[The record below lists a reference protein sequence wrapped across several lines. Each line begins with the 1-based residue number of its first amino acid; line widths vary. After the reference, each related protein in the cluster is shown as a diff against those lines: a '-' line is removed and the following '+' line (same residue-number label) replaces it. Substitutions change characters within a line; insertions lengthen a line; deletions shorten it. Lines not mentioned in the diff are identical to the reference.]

1 MTKFKEKAR
10 TISPFGGGW
19 GEEKQPKILPPAPS
33 KAGVIGSEFR
43 TNFILFDSPEGVN
56 FTNLGC
62 QPQDRNSRYHLA
74 LTPIVMWGRNFK
86 LYRPFRAGEV
96 DLFRAMG

>member
-1 MTKFKEKAR
+1 MTKFKEKVR

-19 GEEKQPKILPPAPS
+19 GRKTVENPPPAPS

-62 QPQDRNSRYHLA
+62 QPQDRNSRYHLV
-74 LTPIVMWGRNFK
+74 LKGRNFK

>member
-1 MTKFKEKAR
+1 MYSTEQRFYLNCILLI
-10 TISPFGGGW
+10 ISFLRQNL
-19 GEEKQPKILPPAPS
+19 KLKHDIFPPLE
-33 KAGVIGSEFR
+33 AGVIGSEFR

-74 LTPIVMWGRNFK
+74 LKGRNFK
-86 LYRPFRAGEV
+86 LYRSFRAGEV
-96 DLFRAMG
+96 DLFRVMG

>member
-1 MTKFKEKAR
+1 LYFIDYYFFTAKLKTKAR
-10 TISPFGGGW
+10 YISPL
-19 GEEKQPKILPPAPS
+19 E
-33 KAGVIGSEFR
+33 AGVIGSEFR

-74 LTPIVMWGRNFK
+74 LKGRNFK
-86 LYRPFRAGEV
+86 LYSPFRAGEV

>member
-19 GEEKQPKILPPAPS
+19 GVEKQPEILPPASS

-43 TNFILFDSPEGVN
+43 TNFVLFDSPEGVN

-74 LTPIVMWGRNFK
+74 LKGRNFK

>member
-1 MTKFKEKAR
+1 MTKFKEKAQ

-19 GEEKQPKILPPAPS
+19 RVEKQPKILSPAPS
-33 KAGVIGSEFR
+33 KVGVIGSEFR

-74 LTPIVMWGRNFK
+74 LKGRNFK